1 MPVQYI
7 ISCEHGGNQIPDTY
21 LPLFRDHE
29 ALLNSHRGFD
39 LGALQLA
46 KAIAE
51 HLDASLFT
59 ATTSRLLVDLNRSVS
74 HPHLF
79 SEVTRC
85 LPLNAKQE
93 ILTRYY
99 HPYRSQVEA
108 SILKAIQLG
117 KRVIHISAHSFT
129 PILKG
134 KLRTADIGLLYDST
148 KYAERTLC
156 FYWKKYLKENAAN
169 LRIRRNYPYS
179 GKSDGF
185 TTYLRRRFP
194 MDKYAG
200 IELEINQQYF
210 VNEKAKWPTLC
221 SIILKTL
228 SEPIKHERI
237 FITPVAVADSHCF
250 LSFD

>member
-1 MPVQYI
+1 MPIHYI

-21 LPLFRDHE
+21 LPLFQKHE
-29 ALLNSHRGFD
+29 SLLNSHRGFD

-59 ATTSRLLVDLNRSVS
+59 ATISRLLVDLNRSVG

-79 SEVTRC
+79 SEVTRS
-85 LPLNAKQE
+85 LPLNTKQE

-108 SILKAIQLG
+108 SISKAIQLG
-117 KRVIHISAHSFT
+117 NRVIHISAHSFT

-134 KLRTADIGLLYDST
+134 QLRTADIGLLYDPT
-148 KYAERTLC
+148 KNAERMLC
-156 FYWKKYLKENAAN
+156 VYWKKSFKESAAY
-169 LRIRRNYPYS
+169 LRIRRNYPYT

-185 TTYLRRRFP
+185 TTYLRRRFS

-210 VNEKAKWPTLC
+210 VNEKTKWPTLC

-228 SEPIKHERI
+228 SKPI
-237 FITPVAVADSHCF
+237 
-250 LSFD
+250 